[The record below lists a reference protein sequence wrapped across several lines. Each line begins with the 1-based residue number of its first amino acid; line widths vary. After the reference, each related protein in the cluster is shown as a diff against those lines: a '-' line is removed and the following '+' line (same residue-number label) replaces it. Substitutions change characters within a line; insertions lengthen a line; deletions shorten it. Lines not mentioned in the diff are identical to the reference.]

1 MKAVYKESKM
11 FDRQTK
17 CTLNQLFTSVSMAG
31 GKYIYLP
38 ASQLGKYPPLATS
51 ALVNSC

>member
-31 GKYIYLP
+31 GEYLSSRFSTRQISTP
-38 ASQLGKYPPLATS
+38 GHLRFGE
-51 ALVNSC
+51 